1 MNLQEFIDRD
11 FGGNISAFARSYDIT
26 NATAHRL
33 LKGASYPQA
42 KLRDRLK
49 RKGVHFVAFAQAKLA
64 KNFKAYG
71 LGSDKIQA
79 VLELFSKGQTL
90 SLEEMRA
97 AACTKMGGEAYS
109 YVELVGRIYAVRQNK
124 VGNVDNIIYF
134 CNTSKEE
141 ERNIAA
147 HHDIEYLSCSDR
159 AAHLVNGMLF
169 SNGGEDGSNLVK
181 VRIFTAKPEHYYL
194 SRAEIYDRDNCFRV
208 DLTQGAKVWAS
219 DCADPVTDKPMIDE
233 PNAFTII
240 IHRRTLYVC
249 VKGW

>member
-11 FGGNISAFARSYDIT
+11 FGGNISAFARSYNIT

-71 LGSDKIQA
+71 LEHDTIQA
-79 VLELFSKGQTL
+79 VLDLFSKGKTL

-97 AACTKMGGEAYS
+97 AACIKIGGEQHS
-109 YVELVGRIYAVRQNK
+109 YVLLDGRIYAVRQNK
-124 VGNVDNIIYF
+124 VGNVDDITYF
-134 CNTSKEE
+134 CNTAKEE

-147 HHDIEYLSCSDR
+147 HHDTEYISCSDR

-169 SNGGEDGSNLVK
+169 SNGGVDGTNLVK
-181 VRIFTAKPEHYYL
+181 VRTFTAKPEHYYL
-194 SRAEIYDRDNCFRV
+194 SRAEIYDRENCFRFDV
-208 DLTQGAKVWAS
+208 TQGAKVWAS
-219 DCADPVTDKPMIDE
+219 DCADPSTDKPMIDE

-240 IHRRTLYVC
+240 VHRHTLYVC